1 MFKKTKTFAQI
12 TAAFSKPIAEL
23 EAYVNKKRSEANALL
38 IAATDHDNAAI
49 ALRDDAAT
57 LHAEA
62 DEAGAFQYRL
72 EQFLKPAE

>member
-23 EAYVNKKRSEANALL
+23 EAFVNKKRNEANALL
-38 IAATDHDNAAI
+38 VEATDHDNAAI